1 MSGRK
6 LEKRSSLYMQ
16 KLKEE
21 LLRERTNG
29 EVSMGV
35 GLWRRKETLQCLLV
49 VVGMS

>member
-21 LLRERTNG
+21 LRERTNG